1 MALIGDL
8 LKGQTLIPKGD
19 IVLQVTDEYGDIV
32 VADSGD
38 YRILRFEGINEQSK
52 MLKSDIN
59 LPVHNYIKAMLMAV
73 GFTTA
78 HNVLILGLGG
88 GALVRTLHAIDDT
101 LTLDVVEL
109 RAGVLS
115 IAQECFS
122 LPVSDKI
129 SYYIDDAESY
139 LRKTNTPHYDLIF
152 SDLYS
157 AFAMDPIQGTE
168 YFLSTC
174 LKKMRDHSWLVLNY
188 HEIPRAES
196 PMVYALHQL
205 FDEVLYCRV
214 PSGNVIIFAAKTS
227 HHYTTTERRNQAKQ
241 LLAKLGS
248 GLEYLSKKIIP
259 LSSS

>member
-8 LKGQTLIPKGD
+8 LKGKTLIPKGD
-19 IVLQVTDEYGDIV
+19 IVLHVTDEYGDIV

-59 LPVHNYIKAMLMAV
+59 SPVHNYIKAMLMAV
-73 GFTTA
+73 GFTSA

-88 GALVRTLHAIDDT
+88 GALVRALHSIDDQWS
-101 LTLDVVEL
+101 LDVVEL
-109 RAGVLS
+109 REGVLCV
-115 IAQECFS
+115 ARKCFS
-122 LPVSDKI
+122 LPVSDNI
-129 SYYIDDAESY
+129 AYYIEDAESY
-139 LRKTNTPHYDLIF
+139 LRRTHTPHYDLIF

-157 AFAMDPIQGTE
+157 AFAMDPLQGTE
-168 YFLSTC
+168 SFLRSC
-174 LKKMRDHSWLVLNY
+174 LRKMCDHSWLVLNY

-196 PMVYALHQL
+196 PLYGVLHQL

-227 HHYTTTERRNQAKQ
+227 HQYTTTERRNQAKQ